1 MEVLRQEDF
10 KVEVKKVKNENDDE
24 QRIKN
29 NLVFSTI
36 MGYNHHMMEFGKEKE
51 LVKEMK
57 KDVSGIFELD
67 EYNMEIIM
75 NTVEEINVKEKKDDD
90 IIEEEKCNADIQSE
104 GGNSTIY
111 DE

>member
-1 MEVLRQEDF
+1 MDYS
-10 KVEVKKVKNENDDE
+10 N
-24 QRIKN
+24 
-29 NLVFSTI
+29 
-36 MGYNHHMMEFGKEKE
+36 HMMEFGKEKE

-75 NTVEEINVKEKKDDD
+75 NTVKEKKDDD
-90 IIEEEKCNADIQSE
+90 IMEEEKCNADIQSE